1 MNRLKLS
8 RVAQP
13 QSAPPRAKN
22 ISMRIVSLLPSA
34 TEILYA
40 LGVGDEVVGV
50 THECDFPPE
59 AARKPALIKPR
70 VDPTAAPAEIDRQVS
85 ELVAR
90 GESIYA
96 VDGDLLASLAP
107 DLIVTQDLCHVC
119 AASPDDLATAL
130 SRFSRPPRVL
140 TLTPHSLDDVW
151 QDIIRAGEATDT
163 LPRAESLAADLKAR
177 VQAVAS
183 ITASTDAEVF
193 SAARTAASTTASA
206 APQTVAQFTVRPRV
220 ACLEWLDPLYVGG
233 HWVPEMVAIAGGED
247 VLGRAG
253 HPSFKVTAD
262 DVAQSNADI
271 ILVMLCGYNA
281 KRNAAE
287 FQYAKIPSSWQN
299 LPAIR
304 NRRIF
309 AVDANSHFSRPGPR
323 LADGVE
329 LLAHLF
335 NPQRPQPHLPA
346 ATYVEL

>member
-1 MNRLKLS
+1 
-8 RVAQP
+8 
-13 QSAPPRAKN
+13 
-22 ISMRIVSLLPSA
+22 MRIVSLLPSA

-40 LGVGDEVVGV
+40 LGVGEQVVGV

-59 AARKPALIKPR
+59 AAGKPALIKPR
-70 VDPTAAPAEIDRQVS
+70 VDPTAAPAEIDGQVS

-96 VDGDLLASLAP
+96 VDADLLASLAP
-107 DLIVTQDLCHVC
+107 DLIVTQNLCHVC
-119 AASPDDLATAL
+119 AASPDDLAAAL
-130 SRFSRPPRVL
+130 ARISLPPRVL

-151 QDIIRAGEATDT
+151 QDIIRAGEATT
-163 LPRAESLAADLKAR
+163 TSPRAEALAAELKAK

-183 ITASTDAEVF
+183 IAASTNAHAFTAAQSASYTTASTNAQ
-193 SAARTAASTTASA
+193 ACTAAQATSQSVTPVDA
-206 APQTVAQFTVRPRV
+206 RPRV
-220 ACLEWLDPLYVGG
+220 VCLEWLDPFYVGG

-253 HPSFKVTAD
+253 HPSFKVSAD
-262 DVAQSNADI
+262 DIAQSNADVI
-271 ILVMLCGYNA
+271 VVMLCGYNA
-281 KRNAAE
+281 KRNAKE
-287 FQYAKIPSSWQN
+287 FQSSKIPQNWEN

-335 NPQRPQPHLPA
+335 NPQRSQPHSPA
-346 ATYVEL
+346 AAYVKL

>member
-1 MNRLKLS
+1 
-8 RVAQP
+8 
-13 QSAPPRAKN
+13 
-22 ISMRIVSLLPSA
+22 MRIVSLLPSA

-40 LGVGDEVVGV
+40 LGVGDQVVGI

-59 AARKPALIKPR
+59 AAGKPALIKPR

-96 VDGDLLASLAP
+96 VDADLLASLAP

-130 SRFSRPPRVL
+130 SRFARPPRVL

-151 QDIIRAGEATDT
+151 QDIIRAGAATNT
-163 LPRAESLAADLKAR
+163 SQRAEALTAELKAR

-183 ITASTDAEVF
+183 STTSTYARPFIAAQAVASTTASTNPQASVATATPQ
-193 SAARTAASTTASA
+193 SAARTA
-206 APQTVAQFTVRPRV
+206 VRPRV
-220 ACLEWLDPLYVGG
+220 ACLEWLDPFYVGG
-233 HWVPEMVAIAGGED
+233 HWVPEMVEIAGGED

-262 DVAQSNADI
+262 DIAQSNADVI
-271 ILVMLCGYNA
+271 VVMLCGYNA
-281 KRNAAE
+281 NRNAAE
-287 FQYAKIPSSWQN
+287 FQSAKIPLSWQN
-299 LPAIR
+299 LPAIH
-304 NRRIF
+304 NRCIF

-335 NPQRPQPHLPA
+335 NPQRF
-346 ATYVEL
+346 ATHSPEGAYVKL

>member
-1 MNRLKLS
+1 
-8 RVAQP
+8 
-13 QSAPPRAKN
+13 
-22 ISMRIVSLLPSA
+22 MRIVSLLPSA

-40 LGVGDEVVGV
+40 LGVGDQVVGI

-59 AARKPALIKPR
+59 AAGKPALIKPR

-85 ELVAR
+85 ELVAH

-96 VDGDLLASLAP
+96 VDADLLASLAP

-130 SRFSRPPRVL
+130 SRFPRPPRVL

-151 QDIIRAGEATDT
+151 QDIIRTGEATNT
-163 LPRAESLAADLKAR
+163 SQRAESLAAELQAR

-183 ITASTDAEVF
+183 V
-193 SAARTAASTTASA
+193 TASA
-206 APQTVAQFTVRPRV
+206 NARAFTVASGTASANTQASATSARPQSAARPRV

-253 HPSFKVTAD
+253 HPSFKVSAD
-262 DVAQSNADI
+262 DIAQSSADVI
-271 ILVMLCGYNA
+271 VVMLCGYNA
-281 KRNAAE
+281 IRNARE
-287 FQYAKIPSSWQN
+287 FHAAKIPQSWKN

-304 NRRIF
+304 DRRVF

-335 NPQRPQPHLPA
+335 NPQRFA
-346 ATYVEL
+346 AHPPEAAYVKL

>member
-1 MNRLKLS
+1 
-8 RVAQP
+8 
-13 QSAPPRAKN
+13 
-22 ISMRIVSLLPSA
+22 MRIVSLLPSA

-40 LGVGDEVVGV
+40 LGVGDQVVGV

-59 AARKPALIKPR
+59 AASKPALIKPR

-96 VDGDLLASLAP
+96 VDADLLASLAP

-130 SRFSRPPRVL
+130 SGFARPPRIL

-151 QDIIRAGEATDT
+151 QDIIRTGEATNASQ
-163 LPRAESLAADLKAR
+163 RAETLAAELRAKVR
-177 VQAVAS
+177 AVTS
-183 ITASTDAEVF
+183 ITASTVR
-193 SAARTAASTTASA
+193 SVARA
-206 APQTVAQFTVRPRV
+206 RV

-253 HPSFKVTAD
+253 RPSFKVSAE

-271 ILVMLCGYNA
+271 IIVMLCGYNA
-281 KRNAAE
+281 ERNAQE
-287 FQYAKIPSSWQN
+287 FNAAKVPPSWQS

-323 LADGVE
+323 LVDGVE
-329 LLAHLF
+329 LIAHLL
-335 NPQRPQPHLPA
+335 NPQRSQPHPPA
-346 ATYVEL
+346 AAYLELREGSRSGAL